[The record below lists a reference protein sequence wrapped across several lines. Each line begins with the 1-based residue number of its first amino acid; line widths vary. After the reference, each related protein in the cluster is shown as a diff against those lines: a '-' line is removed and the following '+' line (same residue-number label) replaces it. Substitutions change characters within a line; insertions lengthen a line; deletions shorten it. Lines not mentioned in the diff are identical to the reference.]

1 MWSKYMLLELANTT
15 ELRIILLSFL
25 ILGFGL
31 PYFSRYM
38 LRAISKLSR
47 EEVVIRYPNYAS
59 IV

>member
-1 MWSKYMLLELANTT
+1 MLLELANTT